1 MGQYLP
7 YLGDTLMSS
16 IAAIFSGQGSQ
27 YVGMTAD
34 IIKDFDSAAKTMKQA
49 CDIAGF
55 ALDEICHNGPAEVL
69 KETRYTQPALFVHE
83 AIIWDL
89 VKDHVPADAFAGHS
103 LGEYSALYAAGV
115 LSFEDAMKLVVL
127 RGSLMFS
134 AGNTKPG
141 TMFAVIGMSDES
153 VNTLCQELSSEEGII
168 VPANF
173 NSPGQVVLSGD
184 ADYLRLKAPLFK
196 EAGARMV
203 TELQVSGAFHSPL
216 MNSAS
221 EELGKAIDSA
231 QFHNPIKPV
240 YPNVTGKP
248 VSDPSEL
255 KKLLL
260 EQLTSP
266 VLWAQTL
273 QTMHQ
278 HGIVSFKE
286 IGPGKVLQGLVKRTI
301 TNSSLVIGGIDTS
314 LDIKSILEKG
324 E

>member
-1 MGQYLP
+1 MS
-7 YLGDTLMSS
+7 LM
-16 IAAIFSGQGSQ
+16 ACIFSGQGSQ
-27 YVGMTAD
+27 YVGMISD
-34 IIKDFDSAAKTMKQA
+34 IVKEFDSASQRMKQA
-49 CDIAGF
+49 CEIAGF
-55 ALDEICHNGPAEVL
+55 ALDEICFNGPAEVL

-89 VKDHVPADAFAGHS
+89 VKNHVQPEAFAGHS
-103 LGEYSALYAAGV
+103 LGEFSALYAAGV
-115 LSFEDAMKLVVL
+115 LSFEDAMRLVVL

-134 AGNTKPG
+134 AGNSKPG

-153 VNTLCQELSSEEGII
+153 VISLCKELSGDEGII

-184 ADYLRLKAPLFK
+184 AEYLRAKAPLFK

-216 MNSAS
+216 MSSAS
-221 EELGKAIDSA
+221 EELGLAIDSVHFNA
-231 QFHNPIKPV
+231 PIKPV
-240 YPNVTGKP
+240 YPNVTGAP

-266 VLWAQTL
+266 VLWAQSI

-278 HGIVSFKE
+278 NGVKSFKE

-301 TNSSLVIGGIDTS
+301 TDSELIIGGIDTS
-314 LDIKSILEKG
+314 LDIQAILGIG

>member
-1 MGQYLP
+1 
-7 YLGDTLMSS
+7 MSS
-16 IAAIFSGQGSQ
+16 MACIFSGQGSQ

-34 IIKDFDSAAKTMKQA
+34 IIRDFHASAERMKQA

-55 ALDEICHNGPAEVL
+55 PLDEICFHGPADVL

-89 VKDHVPADAFAGHS
+89 VKENIHADAFAGHS

-115 LSFEDAMKLVVL
+115 ISFEDAMKLVVL

-134 AGNTKPG
+134 AGNSQPG
-141 TMFAVIGMSDES
+141 TMFAVIGMNDES
-153 VNTLCQELSSEEGII
+153 VIALCNELSGDEGII

-184 ADYLRLKAPLFK
+184 AAYLREKAPLFK

-216 MNSAS
+216 MYSAS
-221 EELGKAIDSA
+221 EELGKAIDSVV
-231 QFHNPIKPV
+231 FHKPSKPV
-240 YPNVTGKP
+240 YPNVTGKA
-248 VSDPSEL
+248 VQDPAEL

-260 EQLTSP
+260 DQLTSP
-266 VLWAQTL
+266 VLWAQSMK
-273 QTMHQ
+273 TMHED
-278 HGIVSFKE
+278 GIQSFKE

-301 TNSSLVIGGIDTS
+301 SDSGITIGGIDTS
-314 LDIKSILEKG
+314 QDIQAILG
-324 E
+324 LGA

>member
-1 MGQYLP
+1 
-7 YLGDTLMSS
+7 MSS
-16 IAAIFSGQGSQ
+16 MACIFSGQGSQ

-34 IIKDFDSAAKTMKQA
+34 IIRDFPSAADRMKQA

-55 ALDEICHNGPAEVL
+55 PLDEICINGPAELL

-83 AIIWDL
+83 ALIWDL
-89 VKDHVPADAFAGHS
+89 VKNNVHADAFAGHS

-134 AGNTKPG
+134 AGNAKPG
-141 TMFAVIGMSDES
+141 TMFAVIGMSDEAVS
-153 VNTLCQELSSEEGII
+153 TLCKELSGVQGII

-173 NSPGQVVLSGD
+173 NSPGQIVLSGD
-184 ADYLRLKAPLFK
+184 AEYLREKASLFK

-216 MNSAS
+216 MNAAS
-221 EELGKAIDSA
+221 EELGKAIDA
-231 QFHNPIKPV
+231 VQFNAPIKPV
-240 YPNVTGKP
+240 YPNVTGTP
-248 VSDPSEL
+248 IEDPQEL
-255 KKLLL
+255 RRVLL

-266 VLWAQTL
+266 VLWAQSL
-273 QTMHQ
+273 LTMHQ
-278 HGIVSFKE
+278 NGITSFTE

-301 TNSSLVIGGIDTS
+301 SDPALTISGIDTS
-314 LDIKSILEKG
+314 IDIQNKLGKG
-324 E
+324 A

>member
-1 MGQYLP
+1 MGDQIMS
-7 YLGDTLMSS
+7 LM
-16 IAAIFSGQGSQ
+16 ACIFSGQGSQ

-34 IIKDFDSAAKTMKQA
+34 IIKDFESAAERMKQA

-55 ALDEICHNGPAEVL
+55 PLDEICFNGPAELL

-89 VKDHVPADAFAGHS
+89 VKDHIQADAFAGHS

-134 AGNTKPG
+134 AGNVKPG
-141 TMFAVIGMSDES
+141 TMFAIIGMSDES
-153 VNTLCQELSSEEGII
+153 VISLCQELSGEDGII

-184 ADYLRLKAPLFK
+184 AEYLRLKAPLFK

-221 EELGKAIDSA
+221 EELGKAIDA
-231 QFHNPIKPV
+231 VQFHDPIKPV

-255 KKLLL
+255 RKLLL
-260 EQLTSP
+260 DQLTSP
-266 VLWAQTL
+266 VLWAQSIKS
-273 QTMHQ
+273 MHE
-278 HGIVSFKE
+278 HGIESFKE
-286 IGPGKVLQGLVKRTI
+286 IGPSKVLQGLVKRTL
-301 TNSSLVIGGIDTS
+301 SDPGLVIGGIDTS
-314 LDIKSILEKG
+314 LDIKAILGKG

>member
-1 MGQYLP
+1 
-7 YLGDTLMSS
+7 MSS
-16 IAAIFSGQGSQ
+16 MACIFSGQGSQ
-27 YVGMTAD
+27 YVGMMSD
-34 IIKDFDSAAKTMKQA
+34 IVKDFDIAAKRMKQA

-55 ALDEICHNGPAEVL
+55 ALDEICFHGPAEIL

-89 VKDHVPADAFAGHS
+89 VKNHVQPEAFAGHS

-115 LSFEDAMKLVVL
+115 LSFEDAMRLVVL

-134 AGNTKPG
+134 AGNSKPG
-141 TMFAVIGMSDES
+141 TMFAVIGMSDEA
-153 VNTLCQELSSEEGII
+153 VKALCDELSGTDGII

-184 ADYLRLKAPLFK
+184 AEYLRAKAPLFK

-216 MNSAS
+216 MGSAS
-221 EELGKAIDSA
+221 EELGKAIDSV
-231 QFHNPIKPV
+231 QFNAPAKPV
-240 YPNVTGKP
+240 YPNVTAKP
-248 VSDPSEL
+248 VSDPTEL

-266 VLWAQTL
+266 VLWAQSM

-278 HGIVSFKE
+278 NGVKTFKE

-301 TNSSLVIGGIDTS
+301 SDPDLMIGGIDTS
-314 LDIKSILEKG
+314 LDIQSILGKG

>member
-1 MGQYLP
+1 
-7 YLGDTLMSS
+7 MSS
-16 IAAIFSGQGSQ
+16 LACLFSGQGSQ

-34 IIKDFDSAAKTMKQA
+34 IIKDFPASAERMKQA

-55 ALDEICHNGPAEVL
+55 PLDDICAHGPADVL
-69 KETRYTQPALFVHE
+69 KETRYTQPALFIHE

-89 VKDHVPADAFAGHS
+89 VKEHIQADAFAGHS

-115 LSFEDAMKLVVL
+115 ISFEDAMKLVVL

-134 AGNTKPG
+134 AGNSKPG
-141 TMFAVIGMSDES
+141 TMVAVIGMNNDA
-153 VNTLCQELSSEEGII
+153 VIALCDELSGDDGII

-184 ADYLRLKAPLFK
+184 AEYLKSKAPMFK

-216 MNSAS
+216 MNAAS
-221 EELGKAIDSA
+221 EELGNAIESVM
-231 QFHNPIKPV
+231 FHAPKKPV

-248 VSDPSEL
+248 VQDPGEL

-260 EQLTSP
+260 DQLTSP
-266 VLWAQTL
+266 VLWSQSM
-273 QTMHQ
+273 QTMHAD
-278 HGIVSFKE
+278 GIQSFTE

-301 TNSSLVIGGIDTS
+301 SDPEMTIGGIDTS
-314 LDIKSILEKG
+314 LDIQAIIGVGK
-324 E
+324 

>member
-1 MGQYLP
+1 MS
-7 YLGDTLMSS
+7 LM
-16 IAAIFSGQGSQ
+16 ACIFSGQGSQ
-27 YVGMTAD
+27 YVGMISD
-34 IIKDFDSAAKTMKQA
+34 IVKDFEQASKRMNQA
-49 CDIAGF
+49 CEIAGF
-55 ALDEICHNGPAEVL
+55 ALDEICFNGPADVL

-89 VKDHVPADAFAGHS
+89 VKNHVQPEAFAGHS

-115 LSFEDAMKLVVL
+115 LSFEDAMRLVVL

-134 AGNTKPG
+134 AGNSKPG
-141 TMFAVIGMSDES
+141 TMFAVIGMTDEAVIS
-153 VNTLCQELSSEEGII
+153 LCKELSGDEGII

-184 ADYLRLKAPLFK
+184 AEYLRAKAPLFK

-216 MNSAS
+216 MSSAS

-231 QFHNPIKPV
+231 HFNAPIKPV
-240 YPNVTGKP
+240 YPNVTGTP
-248 VSDPSEL
+248 VSDPGEL

-260 EQLTSP
+260 DQLTSP
-266 VLWAQTL
+266 VLWAQSM
-273 QTMHQ
+273 QAMHQ
-278 HGIVSFKE
+278 NGVKSFKE

-301 TNSSLVIGGIDTS
+301 SDSELTIGGIDTS
-314 LDIKSILEKG
+314 LDIQAILGKG